1 MNYKNEEIDQHIGQ
15 IFTDENKGTVL
26 FLNESTALTVKHCV
40 YSESKSCYLTD
51 VLLVGNDKTKKYFE
65 IEASVDSTFDKERD
79 ELVILHLKEKINL
92 DAIPLTAKKI
102 DVNEELRMVGYGN
115 SYSAQKVW
123 LKIYTINLANEHTN
137 NELIIQV
144 EHANTKDYS
153 GFSGSIM
160 LDPQNRIVGIIKL
173 QNIEEEQAN
182 ALIGISIKNQCDF
195 FKKYSIPVFP
205 EILYD
210 QTEPEDIRNDIA
222 PNTYYRNKQWKS
234 SNDSE
239 TENAESETENE
250 KHYENARN
258 VKEEFI
264 WDIKY
269 TSIDGI
275 AGEPKTQRK
284 ERIALTTQWKEEF
297 MQYPGWLVIPADIRE
312 KVKTYTNRKDL
323 LYCNVIDLKNDSIY
337 AAELLDFAY
346 EYTNRYQKAC
356 LPWDKNMK
364 L

>member
-1 MNYKNEEIDQHIGQ
+1 M
-15 IFTDENKGTVL
+15 
-26 FLNESTALTVKHCV
+26 
-40 YSESKSCYLTD
+40 
-51 VLLVGNDKTKKYFE
+51 
-65 IEASVDSTFDKERD
+65 
-79 ELVILHLKEKINL
+79 
-92 DAIPLTAKKI
+92 
-102 DVNEELRMVGYGN
+102 YG
-115 SYSAQKVW
+115 
-123 LKIYTINLANEHTN
+123 
-137 NELIIQV
+137 
-144 EHANTKDYS
+144 
-153 GFSGSIM
+153 
-160 LDPQNRIVGIIKL
+160 
-173 QNIEEEQAN
+173 
-182 ALIGISIKNQCDF
+182 
-195 FKKYSIPVFP
+195 
-205 EILYD
+205 
-210 QTEPEDIRNDIA
+210 QTEPEDIRVDIN

-239 TENAESETENE
+239 TENAESETENK

-258 VKEEFI
+258 VQEEFI

-346 EYTNRYQKAC
+346 EYTNRYHAD
-356 LPWDKNMK
+356 L
-364 L
+364 